1 MTHRFITLFV
11 LLGVAF
17 CGARAQLSVVFVDAL
32 YGSDSFSGSNPADVP
47 PGSGPKAT
55 IHAGLESLADRGR
68 LVIFAGAYAGDGV
81 DTDGSVAVGTD
92 DGAINIS
99 IAKYPR
105 LVSGLT
111 IELRSS
117 GGNNEIKISADA
129 NTVLAPNGALITH
142 TADQYIPNF
151 ILDIPG
157 GLLTIT
163 STNGTE
169 FLSLAGRHSLGSP
182 VAGLFLER
190 GTVDIARSS
199 SFRLSNGSTISLR
212 GSSRFARQ
220 APQKENDLN
229 VSYLGDESFTAG
241 AESAYPSFGTGLLI
255 VAKSAGTTVTFPSPM
270 AFSGN
275 NDAIQIRSGNAIFNG
290 SITLGAAG
298 NQTSSPRTADI
309 VIASNGIVTF
319 AAPLSLFVAGGTV
332 ADSSISSIINSGA
345 GTVTFQKRIAWY
357 GATNSSDATFLAS
370 DSTALAVNSGSG
382 SLTFSSGI
390 LLSHT
395 PASGESAATVE
406 VAVLNSGRGRLSFGM
421 PVDVVSH
428 TVNGGVG
435 IQRFSLAAVNNG
447 GGTLE
452 VSGTIRSRLVNAA
465 AGLLVGTVNITGA
478 TSLGSLGASNGVLTN
493 AQDGVINLGPN
504 NLTLYGSVS
513 HSLAGSYVTSTSG
526 AVIVAAE
533 GSVGIDG
540 GSLPILTVAQPS
552 GGSTAITK
560 AASLSALVVLSGE
573 CRMQSPLSVTG
584 TIDVSGGALV
594 LEDGPGR
601 ILLAGTFRQTGG
613 TARVGGNSGGDL
625 KVLGDF
631 RRTGGSFVHGSGSS
645 LIFAG
650 GSSQA
655 FHGGPSLQLSSL
667 TVENTGGFV
676 TVAEPVRVAGNLS
689 FARGT
694 RVELGSS
701 TIVLNGGA
709 GIFTNDGS
717 FNATGP
723 GIVLGGAHSIPGGSS
738 LIGAEI
744 RAGSQASF
752 SSFTIDVGAG
762 NTCALKATAPVKWS
776 GSLSLLSG
784 SLDLASPHDLS
795 PGSTQA
801 GLVIDVARSNG
812 INRSVGSF
820 NTSKVHYTLRL
831 IGNLQR
837 SYTLSPEL
845 TSDLTSVDT
854 LIVDVNSD
862 TEDTD
867 SDPRTGSQQF
877 FQFPG
882 GLFVFGGSLQVGPVA
897 VVRLEGDGKS
907 GNSMELS
914 GPSASHRIRGI
925 LTTADSGDAI
935 VVSGERATMIGG
947 DGDRDVALVG
957 SIVIRSETLCRIS
970 SIRGFLGTF
979 TTSPGSSAAL
989 SMGQSS
995 DDRKIAGGLV
1005 LNGNSFV
1012 LEGELEVQ
1020 GGVQFNSGVLAF
1032 GQNDLILTTK
1042 GDFSQAQ
1049 GAGGYSTTGG
1059 SLVMSCPGARLRIG
1073 NSDAAGL
1080 PNLHVMA
1087 DTYLASAGRVMQTIL
1102 IGNLE
1107 SNGIPTL
1114 HLGQTGND
1122 LFFSGSTITLLSNG
1136 SGNRNAVVADGTSNG
1151 TPGGR
1156 LYVTGTSVTLVM
1168 NNDFAIEELVYN
1180 PPALS
1185 GTLTIL
1191 STDLTPRTLTIS
1203 DMMTH
1208 AGGQIGLGFN
1218 HLSFTGTGLQPGLRS
1233 YNRSDG
1239 TIGASSGEFRF
1250 AGKAPQQFSCGS
1262 GFSVANLRIANP
1274 FSVAKNAGSDP
1285 IIVTKSLDLSNGVLT
1300 FDPGTIIIESGA
1312 TLIRRKSSA
1321 TLSSSL
1327 SFRASANVSYLIDPA
1342 NGILRTG
1349 PELPTDPG
1357 VLSSLRVFNP
1367 HTAPDSA
1374 FVILTHD
1381 VKVNQSLYLE
1391 AGVLDL
1397 GGSKLTLA
1405 NGGTIDLSGGRIHV
1419 PSDASGGIIL
1429 STYNLIC
1436 RRSVALSSSSLEFP
1450 AGPGISLSRLS
1461 ILGSS
1466 DGEPTIVGL
1475 YANRTVGTLYVNAP
1489 KGGVEFGAPGSFVA
1503 RNLTV
1508 RDTLRII
1515 EGGFTNTSGTNA
1527 ILNLAGNARQVVSLP
1542 PAGLTLPGGASAV
1555 HLLLNNRAGCL
1566 LTGGDLKFSA
1576 GAIILF
1582 VNGVLDAGEQAVV
1595 LSRTVASQGF
1605 DRQNVSGSDVSH
1617 VVGRVRQS
1625 ITGGAGSA
1633 DVYPNGRY
1641 EFPTGSPTDYRP
1653 LAITFTNAYPAR
1665 NPGELEV
1672 SHVNQLPAGVAG
1684 LPLEGGPGSFI
1695 GSKSPFFWKII
1706 GSQGGFAPDQ
1716 KFDLE
1721 TTVENP
1727 GVKVQAAANA
1737 RFILREDASPDL
1749 SRWNMLAP
1757 STGYGTNSLTVD
1769 SDGDTLLTV
1778 RVLATTGLRERSVL
1792 TVGLPIERKPY
1803 LNSRNP
1809 ESVSL
1814 VTFNAPVT
1822 FVVSVS
1828 DPDRLPVTITW
1839 KVNGSIVKSGRDTSL
1854 TYSFQAPLG
1863 AQWVRAIFSNSLGF
1877 ADSTE
1882 WRFLV
1887 VSVPEGVVA
1896 SSREFQLHQNYPN
1909 PFNPATTIS
1918 FDLPSACLV
1927 SFKIYDLLGVEIATL
1942 ASGMFQSGTHA
1953 VTWSPRGLPSGIYF
1967 CRLSAINM
1975 GSGGDRAFTAS
1986 RQLILAK

>member
-1 MTHRFITLFV
+1 
-11 LLGVAF
+11 
-17 CGARAQLSVVFVDAL
+17 
-32 YGSDSFSGSNPADVP
+32 
-47 PGSGPKAT
+47 
-55 IHAGLESLADRGR
+55 
-68 LVIFAGAYAGDGV
+68 
-81 DTDGSVAVGTD
+81 
-92 DGAINIS
+92 
-99 IAKYPR
+99 
-105 LVSGLT
+105 
-111 IELRSS
+111 
-117 GGNNEIKISADA
+117 
-129 NTVLAPNGALITH
+129 
-142 TADQYIPNF
+142 
-151 ILDIPG
+151 
-157 GLLTIT
+157 
-163 STNGTE
+163 
-169 FLSLAGRHSLGSP
+169 P

-212 GSSRFARQ
+212 GSSRFARE

-229 VSYLGDESFTAG
+229 VSYFGDESFTAG
-241 AESAYPSFGTGLLI
+241 AESAYPSFGAGVLI
-255 VAKSAGTTVTFPSPM
+255 VAKSAGATVTFPSPM
-270 AFSGN
+270 VFVGN
-275 NDAIQIRSGNAIFNG
+275 NDAIQIRSGNVIFNG
-290 SITLGAAG
+290 SITLGAVG
-298 NQTSSPRTADI
+298 SQTSSPSTADI
-309 VIASNGIVTF
+309 VIESSGNVTF
-319 AAPLSLFVAGGTV
+319 AAPLSLVVAGGTV
-332 ADSSISSIINSGA
+332 ADSSMSTIVNSGG
-345 GTVTFQKRIAWY
+345 GTVTFQKRTAWY
-357 GATNSSDATFLAS
+357 GATNSTDATYPIS

-395 PASGESAATVE
+395 SASGDAAATVE

-421 PVDVVSH
+421 PVDVVTRS
-428 TVNGGVG
+428 VNGGGV
-435 IQRFSLAAVNNG
+435 IQQFSLAAVNNG

-452 VSGTIRSRLVNAA
+452 ISGTIRSKLVNAA
-465 AGLLVGTVNITGA
+465 AGPLVGTVNITGA
-478 TSLGSLGASNGVLTN
+478 TFLGSLGASNGVLTN
-493 AQDGVINLGPN
+493 AQNGVINLGPN

-513 HSLAGSYVTSTSG
+513 HSLAGSYMTSTSG
-526 AVIVAAE
+526 AVIVAAP

-540 GSLPILTVAQPS
+540 GSLPTLSVAQPS
-552 GGSTAITK
+552 GGSTIITK
-560 AASLSALVVLSGE
+560 AASLSALMVISGE
-573 CRMQSPLSVTG
+573 IRMQSSLSVTG

-601 ILLAGTFRQTGG
+601 ILLAGAFRQTGG
-613 TARVGGNSGGDL
+613 TTRVGGNSGGDL

-650 GSSQA
+650 GTAQA
-655 FHGGPSLQLSSL
+655 FHGGSSLQLSSL
-667 TVENTGGFV
+667 IVENAGGFV

-694 RVELGSS
+694 RIELGSS
-701 TIVLNGGA
+701 TIVLNGGT
-709 GIFTNDGS
+709 GIFTNEGS
-717 FNATGP
+717 FNATAP
-723 GIVLGGAHSIPGGSS
+723 GIVLGGAHSISGGSS
-738 LIGAEI
+738 LIGAEV
-744 RAGSQASF
+744 RAGSEAVF
-752 SSFTIDVGAG
+752 SSFTIDVGTG
-762 NTCALKATAPVKWS
+762 NACALKASAPVKWS

-784 SLDLASPHDLS
+784 SLDIASPHDLS
-795 PGSTQA
+795 PASTQA

-812 INRSVGSF
+812 ISRSAGAF
-820 NTSKVHYTLRL
+820 NPSNVHYTLRL

-837 SYTLSPEL
+837 TYTLSPEL
-845 TSDLTSVDT
+845 ASDLTNVDT
-854 LIVDVNSD
+854 LFVDVNSD
-862 TEDTD
+862 TEDND
-867 SDPRTGSQQF
+867 SNPRTGSQQF

-882 GLFVFGGSLQVGPVA
+882 GLFVFGGSLQIGPVA
-897 VVRLEGDGKS
+897 IVRLAGDGKS
-907 GNSMELS
+907 GNSIELI
-914 GPSASHRIRGI
+914 GPTASHRIRGI

-935 VVSGERATMIGG
+935 VVSGEQATMIGG
-947 DGDRDVALVG
+947 NGAGDVALVG
-957 SIVIRSETLCRIS
+957 NLVVRSVTLCRIS

-979 TTSPGSSAAL
+979 TTSPGSSVAL

-995 DDRKIAGGLV
+995 DDRRIAGGLI

-1032 GQNDLILTTK
+1032 GPNDLILTTK

-1049 GAGGYSTTGG
+1049 SAAGYSTTGG

-1073 NSDAAGL
+1073 NTEAGGL
-1080 PNLHVMA
+1080 PNLHIMA
-1087 DTYLASAGRVMQTIL
+1087 DTYLASAGRVTKAL
-1102 IGNLE
+1102 LLGNRE

-1122 LFFSGSTITLLSNG
+1122 LFFSGSTMSLTSNG

-1151 TPGGR
+1151 TSGGR
-1156 LYVTGTSVTLVM
+1156 LYVTGTSVTLVL
-1168 NNDFAIEELVYN
+1168 NDDFAIEELVYN
-1180 PPALS
+1180 PPAIN

-1191 STDLTPRTLTIS
+1191 STDLTPRILTIS
-1203 DMMTH
+1203 DMLTH

-1218 HLSFTGTGLQPGLRS
+1218 HLSFAGTGLQPGLRA

-1250 AGKAPQQFSCGS
+1250 AGRAPQQFSCGS

-1274 FSVAKNAGSDP
+1274 FSVAKNEGSDP
-1285 IIVTKSLDLSNGVLT
+1285 IIVTKTLDLSDGVLT
-1300 FDPGTIIIESGA
+1300 FDAGTIIIESGA

-1321 TLSSSL
+1321 TVSSSL
-1327 SFRASANVSYLIDPA
+1327 SFRASVNVSYLIDPA

-1357 VLSSLRVFNP
+1357 VLASLRVFNP

-1374 FVILTHD
+1374 FVILTRD

-1391 AGVLDL
+1391 AGGIDL

-1405 NGGTIDLSGGRIHV
+1405 VGGTIDLSGGRILV
-1419 PSDASGGIIL
+1419 PSGASGGILL

-1436 RRSVALSSSSLEFP
+1436 RRSLALSSSSLEFP
-1450 AGPGISLSRLS
+1450 AGPGVSVSRLS

-1466 DGEPTIVGL
+1466 DEEPTIVGL
-1475 YANRTVGTLYVNAP
+1475 YANRTVGTLFVNAP

-1508 RDTLRII
+1508 HDTLRIV

-1527 ILNLAGNARQVVSLP
+1527 IVNLAGNARQVVSLP
-1542 PAGLTLPGGASAV
+1542 AAGLILPGGASAV
-1555 HLLLNNRAGCL
+1555 HLLLNNSAGCL

-1576 GAIILF
+1576 GAIIFF

-1595 LSRTVASQGF
+1595 LSRTVTSQGF
-1605 DRQNVSGSDVSH
+1605 DRQSVSGSNASH
-1617 VVGRVRQS
+1617 VFGRVRQS

-1672 SHVNQLPAGVAG
+1672 SHVNQLPAGVVG
-1684 LPLEGGPGSFI
+1684 LPLEGGPGSLI
-1695 GSKSPFFWKII
+1695 GSKSPFFWRII

-1721 TTVENP
+1721 ATVENP

-1737 RFILREDASPDL
+1737 RFILREDVAPDL
-1749 SRWNMLAP
+1749 SRWNLLAP
-1757 STGYGTNSLTVD
+1757 GTGYGTNSVTVD
-1769 SDGDTLLTV
+1769 PDGDTLLTV

-1803 LNSRNP
+1803 LNFRNP

-1839 KVNGSIVKSGRDTSL
+1839 KVNGSMIKSGSDTSL

-1887 VSVPEGVVA
+1887 VSVPGEGVT
-1896 SSREFQLHQNYPN
+1896 STREFQLHQNYPN

-1918 FDLPSACLV
+1918 FDLPSAFLV
-1927 SFKIYDLLGVEIATL
+1927 SLKIYDLLGVEIVTL

-1967 CRLSAINM
+1967 CRLSAINRD
-1975 GSGGDRAFTAS
+1975 SGGDHAFTAS